1 MKYKSTVYI
10 IALIPLIFFYA
21 CAGTNSLF
29 QKNAEFENRKWIL
42 QSFNY
47 NDVSNPDEKIFIR
60 FNKDDKKLAGFGGCN
75 TLFGSYSI
83 TGSDIKIK
91 PGRTKMMCDEN
102 MLTEEKFMQLLESAN
117 EFREITSSDKDYLR
131 LLTPAGE
138 SIEFR
143 LKK

>member
-1 MKYKSTVYI
+1 MKYKITIYVL
-10 IALIPLIFFYA
+10 ALLPVIFFCS
-21 CAGTNSLF
+21 CAGTGSLF
-29 QKNAEFENRKWIL
+29 QKNAEFENRTWIL

-47 NDVSNPDEKIFIR
+47 NDVSNPGEKILIK
-60 FNKDDKKLAGFGGCN
+60 FNKDDKKITGFGGCN

-91 PGRTKMMCDEN
+91 AGRTKMMCDEN
-102 MLTEEKFMQLLESAN
+102 MQTEDRLMQLLEATN
-117 EFREITSSDKDYLR
+117 EFREITSSNKDYLR
-131 LLTPAGE
+131 LLTTAGE